1 MSPTRL
7 INYVLDRGPD
17 QNSNNT
23 DFFRPWVGRPECTP
37 IELSIWGWGGGNGL
51 KLFLVDLGVVKL
63 TKQAVH
69 LSNILEN
76 KAAFGAWR
84 SSAKET
90 LTMIVFL
97 ATKNV
102 LYIISN
108 VGELPSGEDYYYL
121 KIVKF

>member
-1 MSPTRL
+1 MGGEP
-7 INYVLDRGPD
+7 
-17 QNSNNT
+17 
-23 DFFRPWVGRPECTP
+23 GRD
-37 IELSIWGWGGGNGL
+37 GL

-121 KIVKF
+121 KIVRF